1 MNDAYIAL
9 GTAATVA
16 PVIVTIVYQLRALFP
31 RALTSD
37 RTPPVAIVAGAALM
51 GGAWALRFTPPAM
64 DWREALLIGLA
75 GGVKAMGIWSATK
88 AMTKTRLMQ
97 GATRNDR
104 QPRAATDARAQPDVR
119 GDAALPG

>member
-1 MNDAYIAL
+1 MHDAYVAL

-31 RALTSD
+31 RAVTPD
-37 RTPPVAIVAGAALM
+37 RTPPVAVIVGAVLM
-51 GGAWALRFTPPAM
+51 VSAWALRFTPAAM

-88 AMTKTRLMQ
+88 AMAE
-97 GATRNDR
+97 G
-104 QPRAATDARAQPDVR
+104 RAA
-119 GDAALPG
+119 AAPVAGTAATTAEVQ